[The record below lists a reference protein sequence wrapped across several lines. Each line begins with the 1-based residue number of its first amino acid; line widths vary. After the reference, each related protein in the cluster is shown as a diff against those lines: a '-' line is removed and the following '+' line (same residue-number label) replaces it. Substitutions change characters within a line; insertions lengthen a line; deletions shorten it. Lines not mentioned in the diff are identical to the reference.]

1 MVEFG
6 LWVQVLVVWVCIV
19 LTTGRTARK
28 STVKDIRTWEE
39 SFKGIA
45 HLNMKVVLYPSCY
58 LLFWGGSVEHKKYLS
73 IYFMHFN
80 VVF

>member
-58 LLFWGGSVEHKKYLS
+58 LLFWGGGLWNTKNIYLFIS
-73 IYFMHFN
+73 CILM
-80 VVF
+80 